1 MPDGPVPVPEP
12 GDCDSGER
20 LLSNVVERFFV
31 TRKPKKGS
39 VHTER
44 AYRQD
49 LAAIAVH
56 LAAAT
61 GADSPK
67 ALYLDQVTVAALRDA
82 FAAYSVD
89 HAEAS
94 ISRAWTVWN
103 QLFAFLVADDLVAR
117 NPMNAVS
124 KPKVPKSEPKPLQG
138 PKTADELLE
147 KLAAGARQAR
157 FPWPQRDLAFIATA
171 LMTGMRLSELLALKL
186 GSLDGRPGERR
197 FKVSGK
203 GRKERFVPIEAPLE
217 ALIDTYLV
225 SRRTRFPDQP
235 AGPATILFVD
245 RHGKA
250 LRPGGAQ
257 YLVRQCYL
265 WAGIGARVPD
275 GALVHALRHSLATRL
290 AEEGATATEIQHLL
304 GHESL
309 TTSQGYIDSTAREQ
323 RDAARANRT
332 YRTLERIVAAQ
343 RKTADSS
350 DEPID
355 TSDAQATPHDSAADT
370 RT

>member
-1 MPDGPVPVPEP
+1 MPDDSVPVREP
-12 GDCDSGER
+12 GDGDLR
-20 LLSNVVERFFV
+20 QLLLSEVVERFFV

-49 LAAIAVH
+49 LAAVAVH
-56 LAAAT
+56 LAAAV
-61 GADSPK
+61 GDESPK
-67 ALYLDQVTVAALRDA
+67 TLGLDQVTVPALRDA
-82 FAAYSVD
+82 FAAYSVN

-103 QLFAFLVADDLVAR
+103 QLFTFLVADDLVVR

-124 KPKVPKSEPKPLQG
+124 KPKVPKGEPKPLQG

-147 KLAAGARQAR
+147 NLAAGARQAR

-171 LMTGMRLSELLALKL
+171 LMTGMRLSELLALQL

-197 FKVSGK
+197 FKVQGK

-217 ALIDTYLV
+217 ALIDIYLA
-225 SRRTRFPDQP
+225 SRRIRFPDQP
-235 AGPATILFVD
+235 VGPAAILFVD
-245 RHGKA
+245 RHGEA
-250 LRPGGAQ
+250 LQPGGAQ

-332 YRTLERIVAAQ
+332 YRTIERIVSTQREAESARSGDGPNPAQ
-343 RKTADSS
+343 
-350 DEPID
+350 
-355 TSDAQATPHDSAADT
+355 SA
-370 RT
+370 